1 MLAACLEG
9 FDAPPT
15 TTDSAQSTGHTSLQL
30 STTPHTHFRFAPPKS
45 QSQIDEARLDR
56 IPTKTKDD
64 TTYCHKLWKT
74 WRECRQTQTGENI
87 PSIETMTHTELTHWL
102 SRFVVEV
109 RKVDGTEYPPNTLH
123 HIVAGLQN
131 HLRLE
136 GKMVDLFKDRQFA
149 PFQASL
155 DGEMKRLQACGLGA
169 KKRQAEVITH
179 EEEEKLWESG
189 QLGDSTPQQLLDT
202 IVFCCGLFFA
212 LRSSKEHRQLCRT
225 PPQIELIER
234 PGERAYLR
242 YREDV
247 SKNHPGGLKA
257 RNIPSKVVYHHANLE
272 NPQRCFVRLYKKY
285 LALSPADAPADAFY
299 LKPARSPTSS
309 CWFSRNPLGHN
320 PLGGTVARICRLAGI
335 PRYKTNRSLRAT
347 SASRLYQ
354 SGVDEQLV
362 MERTGHQSL
371 TGVRSYKRTSDEQR
385 VALSDIMNCATK
397 RDPAAS
403 TSNDDKTFTLTDS
416 VQLSHA
422 SFSGCTVNF
431 YVGKRE

>member
-1 MLAACLEG
+1 
-9 FDAPPT
+9 
-15 TTDSAQSTGHTSLQL
+15 
-30 STTPHTHFRFAPPKS
+30 
-45 QSQIDEARLDR
+45 
-56 IPTKTKDD
+56 
-64 TTYCHKLWKT
+64 
-74 WRECRQTQTGENI
+74 
-87 PSIETMTHTELTHWL
+87 
-102 SRFVVEV
+102 
-109 RKVDGTEYPPNTLH
+109 
-123 HIVAGLQN
+123 
-131 HLRLE
+131 
-136 GKMVDLFKDRQFA
+136 
-149 PFQASL
+149 
-155 DGEMKRLQACGLGA
+155 MKRLQACGLGA

-212 LRSSKEHRQLCRT
+212 LRSGKEHRQLRRT

-272 NPQRCFVRLYKKY
+272 NPQRCFILLYKKY

-299 LKPARSPTSS
+299 LQPARSPTSS

-335 PRYKTNRSLRAT
+335 PGYKTNHSLRAT

-354 SGVDEQLV
+354 TGVDEQLV
-362 MERTGHQSL
+362 MERTGHRSL
-371 TGVRSYKRTSDEQR
+371 TGVRSYLR
-385 VALSDIMNCATK
+385 
-397 RDPAAS
+397 
-403 TSNDDKTFTLTDS
+403 
-416 VQLSHA
+416 
-422 SFSGCTVNF
+422 
-431 YVGKRE
+431 